1 MNRVIITI
9 LFIIPLMASATSPSV
24 EFCNR
29 FTPRMRVIID
39 NDFSGD
45 PDGLFQ
51 LVHHILSPSIEVR
64 GIIGSHL
71 DEKSGFDDSD
81 DTAQSACDKA
91 NEVLSL
97 LSVDSVIPVVKG
109 ASHAMINQYTPID
122 SEGARLII
130 SEAMRTDASTP
141 LYVVCGAGLTNI
153 VSALLLQPEV
163 ANRLTL
169 IWIGGQEYQNTA
181 PMPPGGTEVEYNLAL
196 SIPGAQTVFNKTSVP
211 IWQVPRNAYRQCI
224 IPMSYLTTELSHCG
238 RVGKYLLDSLYSIM
252 KKSVVGWQYGGD
264 IYSWRQSI
272 GASNSFANW
281 IRE

>member
-81 DTAQSACDKA
+81 DTA
-91 NEVLSL
+91 
-97 LSVDSVIPVVKG
+97 
-109 ASHAMINQYTPID
+109 
-122 SEGARLII
+122 
-130 SEAMRTDASTP
+130 
-141 LYVVCGAGLTNI
+141 
-153 VSALLLQPEV
+153 
-163 ANRLTL
+163 
-169 IWIGGQEYQNTA
+169 
-181 PMPPGGTEVEYNLAL
+181 
-196 SIPGAQTVFNKTSVP
+196 
-211 IWQVPRNAYRQCI
+211 
-224 IPMSYLTTELSHCG
+224 
-238 RVGKYLLDSLYSIM
+238 
-252 KKSVVGWQYGGD
+252 
-264 IYSWRQSI
+264 
-272 GASNSFANW
+272 
-281 IRE
+281 